1 MASFIKGSGPVR
13 KWERSHDR
21 IMLGTTFWDAGPNK
35 LGSSYK
41 SNSGARTETANS
53 HGGEKKNKPKK
64 KHPDRRDR
72 IKFPSDFCSDRKVA
86 EVRVMHAHPQL

>member
-1 MASFIKGSGPVR
+1 
-13 KWERSHDR
+13 
-21 IMLGTTFWDAGPNK
+21 MLGTTFWDAGPNK

-64 KHPDRRDR
+64 KTPRSEGPDQIPVGFLLGSEGGRGACDARAPAT
-72 IKFPSDFCSDRKVA
+72 I
-86 EVRVMHAHPQL
+86 EQ